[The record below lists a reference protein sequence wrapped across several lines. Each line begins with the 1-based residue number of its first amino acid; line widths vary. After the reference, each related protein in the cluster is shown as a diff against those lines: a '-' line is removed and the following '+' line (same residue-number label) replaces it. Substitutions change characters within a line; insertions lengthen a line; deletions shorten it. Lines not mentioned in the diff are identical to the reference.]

1 LHTLEFSAIRR
12 GEIDM
17 ANLHLDGG
25 TLHYRVRGDGAPVV
39 ALHGSAST
47 GAQWRSLV
55 GYLEG
60 RYRIFTPD
68 LPGYGASTAPAT
80 GGLAGDAAAIAALI
94 DRIGAPAHLVGHS
107 YGAAVALKLAALR
120 PDAVRSL
127 TVIEPVAFHLLLDGD
142 AADRALF
149 TEAAGLAARTLTGV
163 LGRDRVAAMRG
174 FIDYWNG
181 DGAWA
186 RTSPGLRRFFLACA
200 ERVAADFRAVLFE
213 PSGREALARIECPTL
228 AVMGLDSAPTSM
240 RVTEIVAETLPRAVL
255 RLVPDAGHLAPLTD
269 PHLVDPMV
277 ARHLVAVDRS
287 ARRLR
292 VAA

>member
-1 LHTLEFSAIRR
+1 
-12 GEIDM
+12 M

-25 TLHYRVRGDGAPVV
+25 ALHYRVQGEGAPVV

-60 RYRIFTPD
+60 RFRIYTPD
-68 LPGYGASTAPAT
+68 LPGYGASSLAAT
-80 GGLAGDAAAIAALI
+80 GGLGGDAAAIGALVE
-94 DRIGAPAHLVGHS
+94 RIGEPVHLVGHS
-107 YGAAVALKLAALR
+107 YGGAVALKLAGRR
-120 PDAVRSL
+120 PEAVRSL
-127 TVIEPVAFHLLLDGD
+127 TVIEPVAFHLLMGGD

-149 TEAAGLAARTLTGV
+149 AEAAGLAARTLKGV

-181 DGAWA
+181 EGAWR
-186 RTSPGLRRFFLACA
+186 RTSAGLRQFFLDCA
-200 ERVAADFRAVLFE
+200 ERVCADFRGVLFE
-213 PSGREALARIECPTL
+213 PGGREALEAIGCPTL
-228 AVMGLDSAPTSM
+228 AVMGLDSAPTAM

-269 PHLVDPMV
+269 PHIVDPMI
-277 ARHLVAVDRS
+277 AGHLVAADRA

-292 VAA
+292 IAA